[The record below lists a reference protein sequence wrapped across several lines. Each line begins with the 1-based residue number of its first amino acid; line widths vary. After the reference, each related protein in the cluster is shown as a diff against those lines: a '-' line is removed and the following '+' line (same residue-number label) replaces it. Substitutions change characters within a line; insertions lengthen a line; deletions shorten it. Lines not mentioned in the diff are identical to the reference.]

1 MMNRKYN
8 SLLQHLPL
16 KLTEEEQLLHH
27 TAPLLRKAGH
37 LGVHRLK
44 IREKYRK
51 RTYGQS
57 LQQP

>member
-27 TAPLLRKAGH
+27 TAPLLGKAGH
-37 LGVHRLK
+37 LGVHTLK
-44 IREKYRK
+44 VREKSMK
-51 RTYGQS
+51 KICSIAT
-57 LQQP
+57 